1 MLLGKLFKLC
11 NDWLKLLQLI
21 YKYSN
26 VSGKLISD
34 WLKFLQFIIN
44 FFRLLGKKSIGI
56 LHL

>member
-11 NDWLKLLQLI
+11 NDWLKVLQLI
-21 YKYSN
+21 YKCSN
-26 VSGKLISD
+26 VCGKLFND
-34 WLKFLQFIIN
+34 WLNSLQFIIN